1 MSVVKIEPKHPLNGK
16 NDGEK
21 SKAILTKSHYHNR
34 MSSDKE
40 SIKCIHAQEALPS
53 DIRIEE
59 KKRRIRRKRERK
71 RIKQQKKEKGEEE
84 EKKVVEGK
92 EQNFTSFHFILF

>member
-1 MSVVKIEPKHPLNGK
+1 MFSKVDLSVRLDVAHVCRSSKLNRNTPLMVK

-59 KKRRIRRKRERK
+59 KK
-71 RIKQQKKEKGEEE
+71 EE
-84 EKKVVEGK
+84 
-92 EQNFTSFHFILF
+92 